1 MVKGKDEL
9 LNQIKEIV
17 GDNTDDSTLNFLTDI
32 TDTIDDYETRVND
45 QTDWKT
51 KYEQNDAE
59 WRQKYKDRFFNK
71 GDDND
76 PTPPKP
82 DPEPE
87 PITRFDQLFKFG

>member
-45 QTDWKT
+45 QTDWKS

-76 PTPPKP
+76 PSPPNP
-82 DPEPE
+82 DSEPE